1 MRPIRS
7 ALNRIHHPAILAAG
21 LVLAVAIP
29 VEMGVYSSQNLLSW
43 STIRISLLVAVLCAM
58 LGAAPVWAACLLFA
72 VSGYALLW
80 LFSPLTTIM
89 IAALTSIAVLSFAS
103 NPALEPLPHWRPS
116 PPSPR
121 TTCRT
126 TSPRRTS

>member
-58 LGAAPVWAACLLFA
+58 LGAAPCC
-72 VSGYALLW
+72 SRSQDTRCCGC
-80 LFSPLTTIM
+80 S
-89 IAALTSIAVLSFAS
+89 
-103 NPALEPLPHWRPS
+103 
-116 PPSPR
+116 
-121 TTCRT
+121 
-126 TSPRRTS
+126 RR

>member
-58 LGAAPVWAACLLFA
+58 LGAAPV
-72 VSGYALLW
+72 G
-80 LFSPLTTIM
+80 
-89 IAALTSIAVLSFAS
+89 
-103 NPALEPLPHWRPS
+103 
-116 PPSPR
+116 PPVCCSR
-121 TTCRT
+121 SQDTRCCGC
-126 TSPRRTS
+126 SRR

>member
-43 STIRISLLVAVLCAM
+43 STIRISLLVAVLGAMPDCLASVPVDLTPVDVCARE
-58 LGAAPVWAACLLFA
+58 LV
-72 VSGYALLW
+72 ALR
-80 LFSPLTTIM
+80 
-89 IAALTSIAVLSFAS
+89 
-103 NPALEPLPHWRPS
+103 EGGG
-116 PPSPR
+116 R
-121 TTCRT
+121 TA
-126 TSPRRTS
+126 